1 MCSLS
6 GWSKLNKNI
15 LITGKSS
22 RVGLAVQKW
31 LAQWPDKYRIETIS
45 LRDGSW
51 RKYDLSGFDVI
62 FHVSGIAHVTMD
74 PSMEGLFYK
83 VNRDLTIETA
93 KVAKK
98 AGVKQFIFMS
108 SGIVYGDSS
117 DVGVPMIIDRNTKP
131 NPLNFYGNS
140 KLQAEEGLKKLEDE
154 NFKVVIIRSPALYGI
169 GMKSHYNNLSDF
181 ARKHHFFP
189 KVANQRSMLYNK
201 NLAEFVRLMI
211 DNEERGTFWP
221 QNKEY
226 TSTVGIVKDIAAFH
240 GRSMILV
247 PIPLCAVKLGAKRV
261 PALKKAFGNFSYDQ
275 SISQYKQEYRLFS
288 YEESIREIESSDEEL
303 FVEKKLM

>member
-1 MCSLS
+1 M
-6 GWSKLNKNI
+6 KKI

-22 RVGLAVQKW
+22 RVGLCIEKW
-31 LAQWPDKYRIETIS
+31 LSQWPEYYQTQLISMRNETWKETDFS
-45 LRDGSW
+45 S
-51 RKYDLSGFDVI
+51 FDVV
-62 FHVSGIAHVTMD
+62 FHVSGIAHVTLD
-74 PSMEGLFYK
+74 PSMEELFYK

-93 KVAKK
+93 TVAKK

-117 DVGVPMIIDRNTKP
+117 DVGVPLVIYKDKKP
-131 NPLNFYGNS
+131 NPANFYGNS
-140 KLQAEEGLKKLEDE
+140 KLQAEEGLRKLEDE
-154 NFKVVIIRSPALYGI
+154 SFKVVIIRSPALYGI

-181 ARKHHFFP
+181 ARKHHVFP
-189 KVANQRSMLYNK
+189 KVENQRSMLYNK

-226 TSTVGIVKDIAAFH
+226 TSTVGIIKDVAAFH
-240 GRSMILV
+240 GRRMTLIPV
-247 PIPLCAVKLGAKRV
+247 PLFAIKLGAKMV

-275 SISQYKQEYRLFS
+275 SISVYKQEYRLFS
-288 YEESIREIESSDEEL
+288 YEESIQEIESSEEAL

>member
-1 MCSLS
+1 M
-6 GWSKLNKNI
+6 KKI

-22 RVGLAVQKW
+22 RVGLCVEKW
-31 LAQWPDKYRIETIS
+31 LSQWSEKYQTQLIS
-45 LRDGSW
+45 LKEEGWEKTDFS
-51 RKYDLSGFDVI
+51 SFDVVY
-62 FHVSGIAHVTMD
+62 HVSGIAHVTLD
-74 PSMEGLFYK
+74 PSMESLFYK

-93 KVAKK
+93 TVAKK

-117 DVGVPMIIDRNTKP
+117 DVGVQLVINKETVP
-131 NPLNFYGNS
+131 NPANFYGNS

-181 ARKHHFFP
+181 SRKHHVFP

-211 DNEERGTFWP
+211 ENEESGTFWP

-226 TSTVGIVKDIAAFH
+226 TSTVGIVKDVSAFH
-240 GRSMILV
+240 GRRMMLV
-247 PIPLCAVKLGAKRV
+247 PVPFFAIKLGAKMI

-275 SISQYKQEYRLFS
+275 SISEYKQEYRLFS
-288 YEESIREIESSDEEL
+288 YEESIQEIESSEEAL